1 MKKSDESPYESEYKA
16 IASRLKEIR
25 KERGYS
31 NYEHV
36 AYELGMSRSAYWK
49 LESGVNFQLK
59 TLMKVCTLFNVTL
72 SEFFKDI
79 DLPKK

>member
-1 MKKSDESPYESEYKA
+1 MKKSDENPYESEYKA

-59 TLMKVCTLFNVTL
+59 TLMKVCTLFNVSL

>member
-1 MKKSDESPYESEYKA
+1 MKKSDENPYESEYKA

>member
-1 MKKSDESPYESEYKA
+1 MKKSDENPYESEYKA

-59 TLMKVCTLFNVTL
+59 TLLKVCTLFNITL